1 MRLSQDSLVR
11 GAAVVL
17 ESAWLFAL
25 MGVVGLVL
33 GLEGSPLNWPAV
45 LLVMGLSLVI
55 TRWAPAGVSSPEKV
69 YLVKALIA
77 TVAVYMIIA
86 TQVAKD
92 SGIADMLWVVRA
104 ASASAPDGLLPTA
117 LWGAIFAAGL
127 WWRGALLAMLDRPVA
142 TLSFSFVVGLVA
154 LASAATVDS
163 LHSADLNTLPM
174 LFIFFAAGLGGL
186 SLGHLISGSQES
198 TRSGVWPRVI
208 TGVVLAVL
216 LVGLLFSL
224 LTNSL
229 PGVLSVPLS
238 LIGKGLLW
246 AVVVPIA
253 VVINLIMDALTSFF
267 NNSEF
272 AGQVQGFATP
282 EAEFDQ
288 LPAGPVDL
296 DQSEL
301 VEQEADETQSWDSF
315 VDLMQVVVLGVL
327 AVTAIAV
334 LVVLAFRL
342 LGAARPIQLGSSG
355 EQESLKRGKDPVS
368 DLARLM
374 INLVPRWLRTGRRR
388 PSLALPDGPAGI
400 VEALRIYYDLLSLAE
415 RKGYS
420 KEPHQTPAEF
430 QQTLEVLFPRELVRM
445 ATECFDRACYG
456 HHAATDEQIAQMR
469 SSLRNIKSAVRLM
482 GAGGRRLGTARP

>member
-1 MRLSQDSLVR
+1 
-11 GAAVVL
+11 
-17 ESAWLFAL
+17 
-25 MGVVGLVL
+25 
-33 GLEGSPLNWPAV
+33 
-45 LLVMGLSLVI
+45 
-55 TRWAPAGVSSPEKV
+55 
-69 YLVKALIA
+69 
-77 TVAVYMIIA
+77 MIIA

-267 NNSEF
+267 NNPEF

-334 LVVLAFRL
+334 LVVLAFRAPR
-342 LGAARPIQLGSSG
+342 GGETHPAR
-355 EQESLKRGKDPVS
+355 
-368 DLARLM
+368 
-374 INLVPRWLRTGRRR
+374 
-388 PSLALPDGPAGI
+388 
-400 VEALRIYYDLLSLAE
+400 
-415 RKGYS
+415 
-420 KEPHQTPAEF
+420 
-430 QQTLEVLFPRELVRM
+430 QQW
-445 ATECFDRACYG
+445 
-456 HHAATDEQIAQMR
+456 
-469 SSLRNIKSAVRLM
+469 
-482 GAGGRRLGTARP
+482 